1 MIKGKKQQKKICHSE
16 FISES
21 CNRNGGQMLNL
32 FWHDKSLPKA
42 FTLAELLIALA
53 ILGLIAVLTI
63 PFVAG
68 NLFAKSYRAKAEA
81 ARETVLG
88 AINSVYM
95 TERVHSIEDSS
106 VYNDKEQFF
115 HRYIK
120 TAKHC
125 GTDAGKC
132 FGENY
137 KTGDGNFALSDLLA
151 SDSKYYVVFS
161 NGASVGVYTGGEVPK
176 GQVYFV
182 VDANGKGRPNQLGVD
197 TYAFAVFGD
206 GTAGSFG
213 DFNDILAY
221 VDQSLPDNPGNPGG
235 PGSGGSDPEDP
246 EIVVTNHD
254 DPEGPCA
261 SGLYQCTMTFKCNG
275 TDILSSTR
283 PTMYPESAQCPVAS
297 TAYIGPN
304 AGEGTP
310 ASSMTKEQIKAMC
323 SGGNVSQVVSKTCY
337 GGNSDPNPSNPDGQ
351 CPGGS
356 FYCSVDWKC
365 NGNVILSGASKNP
378 VTNIAQCVPDIN
390 QPESLMAMY
399 TLSDTPTNALAKCSN
414 ATPTATISKACERP
428 TITEP
433 EDNNERFCSCE
444 MNSTYLTERPDWIA
458 DHLPHS
464 SGTYEPLCIYKG
476 TGEITYNNPRYLL
489 PGKTTQSYGCVY
501 TLPVAGTTCPQPPQT
516 VTVNYQHI
524 DTNMPGE
531 VQGSE
536 FECHATRGLP
546 YCTIRMQSQYQDTL
560 GDTQCSKG
568 AEGRCGFRH
577 QYFMYC
583 PADDPGFDPNDSS
596 TWSGHWNYPPANP

>member
-221 VDQSLPDNPGNPGG
+221 VDQSLPDIPGG
-235 PGSGGSDPEDP
+235 PGLGGSDPDGDNPVATDP
-246 EIVVTNHD
+246 NNPDGPCSGGAFFCSVVWKCDGNVILTGVSKNQVTDITQCAPSIQQPEQLLAMYTLSDTPANAMAKCTNVNPVATISKVCDQPTNPNPDNH
-254 DPEGPCA
+254 EGQCA
-261 SGLYQCTMTFKCNG
+261 SGLYQCTMTFKCDG
-275 TDILSSTR
+275 TDVFSSTR
-283 PTMYPESAQCPVAS
+283 SVKYPESAQCPTS
-297 TAYIGPN
+297 DSAYIGPG

-310 ASSMTKEQIKAMC
+310 GSTMTNTKIKSLCKKGKITRAI
-323 SGGNVSQVVSKTCY
+323 SKTCY
-337 GGNSDPNPSNPDGQ
+337 DSEITDTDTDTDPSNTKCVCVKTFSCADY
-351 CPGGS
+351 S
-356 FYCSVDWKC
+356 ATYKSVEYVDK
-365 NGNVILSGASKNP
+365 P
-378 VTNIAQCVPDIN
+378 VRYDDPHGHMIDLGELAQCRSLNYNLVSEIGKKQSCTQYLIN
-390 QPESLMAMY
+390 NGIPTSNEGLNY
-399 TLSDTPTNALAKCSN
+399 TIEC
-414 ATPTATISKACERP
+414 
-428 TITEP
+428 TE
-433 EDNNERFCSCE
+433 E
-444 MNSTYLTERPDWIA
+444 
-458 DHLPHS
+458 
-464 SGTYEPLCIYKG
+464 
-476 TGEITYNNPRYLL
+476 
-489 PGKTTQSYGCVY
+489 
-501 TLPVAGTTCPQPPQT
+501 
-516 VTVNYQHI
+516 
-524 DTNMPGE
+524 
-531 VQGSE
+531 
-536 FECHATRGLP
+536 
-546 YCTIRMQSQYQDTL
+546 
-560 GDTQCSKG
+560 
-568 AEGRCGFRH
+568 
-577 QYFMYC
+577 
-583 PADDPGFDPNDSS
+583 
-596 TWSGHWNYPPANP
+596 